1 MSYIYLALAVIIE
14 VIATTALKS
23 SNNFTRLIPSI
34 IVLIGYGSAFYFFS
48 LALRTIPIGISYAIW
63 SGAGIALLTIIGVF
77 LYKELPSLQTSV
89 GLLFI
94 VIGIALINL
103 SQSKSIH

>member
-103 SQSKSIH
+103 SQSKSIY